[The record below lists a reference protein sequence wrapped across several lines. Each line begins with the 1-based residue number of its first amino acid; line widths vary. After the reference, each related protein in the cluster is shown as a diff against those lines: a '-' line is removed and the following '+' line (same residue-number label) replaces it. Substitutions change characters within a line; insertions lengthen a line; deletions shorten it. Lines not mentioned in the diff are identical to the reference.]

1 MDLFFLFKKLVGVF
15 FTPLPIV
22 FLLLSYGI
30 YQLYKG
36 RARQGLLCSLSGLCL
51 LLFTS
56 MPIVGGAVLRQYEF
70 AYEKLDVQNL
80 KQEPKYIVVLG
91 CWHSKDELLPL
102 VAQIHQCSL
111 ARIVQGVQF
120 WNKFPNSKL
129 IFSGFSGRGG
139 KPSHPEVN
147 AQLAMELGVPEK
159 QIILSIGNKDTAEE
173 ARVLSKTL
181 FDSSFILV
189 TSASHIPRSVKLFKA
204 QGLNPIPSPAE
215 YLSGH
220 GDFSWQVLVPRAS
233 AIEQTERAMYEFL
246 GNTWISI
253 KLFFQSD

>member
-1 MDLFFLFKKLVGVF
+1 MDFFFLFKKLVGGF

-36 RARQGLLCSLSGLCL
+36 KSRQGLLCSLAGLSL
-51 LLFTS
+51 LLVTS

-70 AYEKLDVQNL
+70 AYEKLNIQDL
-80 KQEPKYIVVLG
+80 KKEPEYIVVLG
-91 CWHSKDELLPL
+91 CWHSSDEQLPL
-102 VAQIHQCSL
+102 VAKIHQCSL

-120 WNKFPNSKL
+120 WHKFPNSKL
-129 IFSGFSGRGG
+129 VFSGFSGKAG

-147 AQLAMELGVPEK
+147 AQLAMDLGVPES

-181 FDSSFILV
+181 AESPFILI
-189 TSASHIPRSVKLFKA
+189 TSASHIPRSVRLFKA
-204 QGLNPIPSPAE
+204 QGLSPIPSPAE

-220 GDFSWQVLVPRAS
+220 GSFSWQVLVPRAS

-246 GNTWISI
+246 GNAWISI